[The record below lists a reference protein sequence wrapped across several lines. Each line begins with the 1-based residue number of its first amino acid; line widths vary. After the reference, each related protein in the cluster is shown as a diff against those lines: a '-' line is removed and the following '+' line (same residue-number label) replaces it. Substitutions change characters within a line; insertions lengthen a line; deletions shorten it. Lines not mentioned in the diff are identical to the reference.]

1 MSDADKTV
9 YELDT
14 YAIHYMALCLWVRGA
29 LRDLTRNVEEAKE
42 YQMTP
47 QQFAIGNTLG
57 MFAQMIASIIREG
70 INEDNWYDVLE
81 VVHNTLDDDMNLGGT
96 HSTKSQDLTDF
107 LNSMRTGV
115 EISSSPK
122 GSKSGKGGP
131 GDGEVH

>member
-14 YAIHYMALCLWVRGA
+14 YAIHYIALCLWVRGA

-47 QQFAIGNTLG
+47 QQFAIDTTLG
-57 MFAQMIASIIREG
+57 MFVQMIASIIREG

-81 VVHNTLDDDMNLGGT
+81 VVHNALDDDMNLGGT
-96 HSTKSQDLTDF
+96 YSAKSQDLTDF